1 MNTESA
7 RGSHYAREIDLD
19 PTQPHLKPRDGDR
32 RDPEGGLFAYNG
44 PERRS
49 GRDRREQRA

>member
-1 MNTESA
+1 MNTQPA
-7 RGSHYAREIDLD
+7 RNDRQIDLD